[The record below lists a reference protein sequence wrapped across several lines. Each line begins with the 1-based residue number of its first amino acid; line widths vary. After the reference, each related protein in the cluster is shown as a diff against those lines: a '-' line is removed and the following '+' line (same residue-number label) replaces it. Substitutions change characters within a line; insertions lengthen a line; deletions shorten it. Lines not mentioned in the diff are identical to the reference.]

1 MTSPMTFQ
9 VIHQPNS
16 SGARSPF
23 HVVEATTG
31 REVEWVNRFLDR
43 ECARCLAETTLRSYA
58 MDLLHFLRWWGGVNQ
73 TDAMAENS
81 LASVLPD
88 YIRFQAGQQPRPAP
102 ATSNRRVIVVGCA
115 LRNEFP
121 DVACAAE
128 PGFSHFFWLRSSLG
142 CGRFRPARSRF
153 RVKEPKRI
161 PTALSVDQ
169 VAKFW
174 SGFHTVRDLAIVGL
188 MLLQGLRSKEIIA
201 LNLEDVQ
208 LAESRICVQGKG
220 NKLRLLPLGS
230 ETVHLLDHY
239 LRLERPTACGKALF
253 VSLKGPAR
261 GTRITSAGLR
271 SLFRYHRRTSGVS
284 GAHPHRFRHTFA
296 SDMVRAGISLPALMQ
311 LMGHAS
317 IATTMIYVQVS
328 PRDVMEQYARAVARR
343 LLPVPPV
350 QS

>member
-1 MTSPMTFQ
+1 MTFQ
-9 VIHQPNS
+9 VIHQPNN
-16 SGARSPF
+16 GARSPF
-23 HVVEATTG
+23 HIVDRQTG
-31 REVEWVNRFLDR
+31 LEVGWAGRFLDR

-58 MDLLHFLRWWGGVNQ
+58 MDLLHFVRWWSGVNQ
-73 TDAMAENS
+73 TDAVAEDS

-88 YIRFQAGQQPRPAP
+88 YIRFQTGQRPRPAP
-102 ATSNRRVIVVGCA
+102 ATINRRVIVAGCA

-121 DVACAAE
+121 DVVFAAE

-142 CGRFRPARSRF
+142 CGRFRPARSRL

-161 PTALSVDQ
+161 PAALSVDQ
-169 VAKFW
+169 VATFW
-174 SGFHTVRDLAIVGL
+174 SGFRTARDLAIVGL
-188 MLLQGLRSKEIIA
+188 MLLQGLRSKEVIA
-201 LNLEDVQ
+201 LNLEDIQ
-208 LAESRICVQGKG
+208 LTESRICVQGKG
-220 NKLRLLPLGS
+220 KKLRLLPLAS

-239 LRLERPTACGKALF
+239 LRLERPSACGKALF

-271 SLFRYHRRTSGVS
+271 SLFRYHRLTSGVS

-311 LMGHAS
+311 LMGHANIS
-317 IATTMIYVQVS
+317 TTMIYVQVS
-328 PRDVMEQYARAVARR
+328 LRDVIEQYARAAAQR
-343 LLPVPPV
+343 LRPEPPA

>member
-1 MTSPMTFQ
+1 MTFQ
-9 VIHQPNS
+9 VIHQPRG
-16 SGARSPF
+16 GARSPF
-23 HVVEATTG
+23 HIVETPSG
-31 REVEWVNRFLDR
+31 REVQWVNRFLDR
-43 ECARCLAETTLRSYA
+43 ECVRCLAETTLRSYA
-58 MDLLHFLRWWGGVNQ
+58 MDLLHFVRWWAGIHQ
-73 TDAMAENS
+73 SDAVPESA
-81 LASVLPD
+81 LASALPD

-102 ATSNRRVIVVGCA
+102 ATINRRVIVVECA

-121 DVACAAE
+121 HAAGTAV

-174 SGFHTVRDLAIVGL
+174 SGFHTARDLAIVGL
-188 MLLQGLRSKEIIA
+188 MLLQGLRSKEVIA
-201 LNLEDVQ
+201 LNVEDVQ
-208 LAESRICVQGKG
+208 LAESRICVHGKSS
-220 NKLRLLPLGS
+220 KVRLLPLAC
-230 ETVHLLDHY
+230 EAVHLLDHY
-239 LRLERPTACGKALF
+239 LRLERPAACGPALF

-261 GTRITSAGLR
+261 GTRITPAGLR
-271 SLFRYHRRTSGVS
+271 SLFRYHRRTSDVS

-317 IATTMIYVQVS
+317 ISTTMIYVQVS
-328 PRDVMEQYARAVARR
+328 PRDVIEQYARAVARR
-343 LLPVPPV
+343 LRPVPPV

>member
-1 MTSPMTFQ
+1 MTFR
-9 VIHQPNS
+9 VIHRPRG
-16 SGARSPF
+16 GARSPF
-23 HVVEATTG
+23 YIVETQTG

-43 ECARCLAETTLRSYA
+43 ECTRCLAETTLRAYA
-58 MDLLHFLRWWGGVNQ
+58 MDLLHFLRWWADVNQ
-73 TDAMAENS
+73 TDSVTEEAI
-81 LASVLPD
+81 ASALPD
-88 YIRFQAGQQPRPAP
+88 YIRFQAGQKPRPAP
-102 ATSNRRVIVVGCA
+102 ATINRRVIVANCA

-121 DVACAAE
+121 DAAGTAE

-161 PTALSVDQ
+161 PTSLSVDQ

-174 SGFHTVRDLAIVGL
+174 SGFRTARDLAIVGL
-188 MLLQGLRSKEIIA
+188 MLLQGLRSKEVIA
-201 LNLEDVQ
+201 LNVEDVQ

-220 NKLRLLPLGS
+220 NKVRLLPLAS
-230 ETVHLLDHY
+230 ETLHLLDHY
-239 LRLERPTACGKALF
+239 LRLERPAACGSALF

-261 GTRITSAGLR
+261 GTRITPAGLR
-271 SLFRYHRRTSGVS
+271 SLFRYHRRTSGVP

-296 SDMVRAGISLPALMQ
+296 SDMVRAGVSLPALMN

-317 IATTMIYVQVS
+317 ISTTMIYVQIS
-328 PRDVMEQYARAVARR
+328 PRDLIEQYARAAARR
-343 LLPVPPV
+343 LQPLPTV